1 MKQGEVIE
9 TYSKAEHYSSSI
21 NLGVN
26 LEVEVS
32 VSTVYEDAE
41 GDLDEEFQ
49 IINYSFNRDVT
60 RGMEKF
66 RENAEEF
73 SDYNFFPI
81 ISDYKAPTE
90 ATVMINSDDRVE
102 VANLAEKLIQQVHE
116 EIGL

>member
-1 MKQGEVIE
+1 MQGEVIG

-21 NLGVN
+21 NLGTN
-26 LEVEVS
+26 LEVDIS
-32 VSTVYEDAE
+32 VATVYEDAE

-66 RENAEEF
+66 RQNAEKF
-73 SDYNFFPI
+73 SEYDFFPI
-81 ISDYKAPTE
+81 IGDYRAPTE

-102 VANLAEKLIQQVHE
+102 VANLAEELIQQVHE